1 MIRTPISALPAVVA
15 NPVVANPVAGGTVVD
30 GTVVDGTVV
39 DGTVV
44 SGTVVDGTVVSGTG
58 AGCTVTVAGWVQ
70 ALRLQRAMQFVILRD
85 HTGTVQLTHRR
96 DGGPLEAVLDGLTAE
111 SAVRVT
117 GQVKANPVV
126 ALGGL
131 ELIPETVTVEN
142 LARAPLPIDD
152 HTGPEGRL
160 DWRFLDVRRRAA
172 ARLVFEVQTTVERAM
187 REFAFTEGCTEMH
200 TPKLMGTASES
211 GAEVFELGYFGRKA
225 YLAQSPQFYKQMA
238 IAAGVDRVFEI
249 GPVFRAEPSFTA
261 RHATEFTGVDVE
273 LAWIDSV
280 EDVMRFEERM
290 LAHLLAAVAAAHGT
304 AIQEHFNTG
313 VTVPRLP
320 FPRLTMAEALQI
332 SGTGSAGTAPGH
344 ADAGRA
350 DLDHA
355 GERAVGARVLAE
367 TGHEF
372 AFVTEYPASVRPFYH
387 LRPDGKPQLTASFD
401 LLWKG
406 LEITTGAQREH
417 RYDVLLAQAAEKGLR
432 PEPITDYLNCF
443 RYGCPPHGG
452 FGLGLGRLLMVL
464 LGLDSIRDV
473 TFLFRGPNRLT
484 P

>member
-1 MIRTPISALPAVVA
+1 MIRTPISGLPAVVGST
-15 NPVVANPVAGGTVVD
+15 VAGSTVAGT
-30 GTVVDGTVV
+30 
-39 DGTVV
+39 
-44 SGTVVDGTVVSGTG
+44 
-58 AGCTVTVAGWVQ
+58 TVTVAGWVQ
-70 ALRLQRAMQFVILRD
+70 ALRLQRAMQFVIVRD
-85 HTGTVQLTHRR
+85 HTGSVQVTHRR

-111 SAVRVT
+111 SAVRIT
-117 GQVKANPVV
+117 GQVKASPVV
-126 ALGGL
+126 SLGGL

-142 LARAPLPIDD
+142 LAQSPLPIDER
-152 HTGPEGRL
+152 TGPEGRL

-172 ARLVFEVQTTVERAM
+172 ARLVFAVQTTAERAM
-187 REFAFTEGCTEMH
+187 REFARTEGCTEMH

-249 GPVFRAEPSFTA
+249 GPVFRAEPSFTS
-261 RHATEFTGVDVE
+261 RHTTEFTGVDVE
-273 LAWIDSV
+273 LAWIDGV
-280 EDVMRFEERM
+280 EDVMSFEERM
-290 LAHLLAAVAAAHGT
+290 LAHVLTTVAAVHGAA
-304 AIQEHFNTG
+304 IEEHFTTQ

-320 FPRLTMAEALQI
+320 FPRLTMADALQI
-332 SGTGSAGTAPGH
+332 SATRSARTASGTAH
-344 ADAGRA
+344 ISRA

-355 GERAVGARVLAE
+355 GELAVGARVLAE

-387 LRPDGKPQLTASFD
+387 RRPDGKPQLTASFD

-406 LEITTGAQREH
+406 IEITTGAQREH

-432 PEPITDYLNCF
+432 PEPMADYLNCF